1 MKRSENQITVALIK
15 YYQQK
20 KALQNLLEE
29 YKNLNNLKGYN
40 NTLMFYNENITTL
53 RKQLNEINPT
63 KLQEIDAQR
72 TNNRTVKGSE
82 NITNRSVKS
91 V

>member
-1 MKRSENQITVALIK
+1 MKRSENQITVTLIK